1 MTMMTKRPAIM
12 ILGLA
17 GLTLAGFVVVSNAII
32 GRRPASP
39 IADQSAPPPG
49 GFAKPVAAASPQT
62 SSVRTNSNE
71 VQMRA
76 DLTSAQSLLDQVN
89 ADADSGDWKIA
100 HQHFTEFEARTGRLP
115 VPQLNH
121 PDISPVMQD
130 FFVLYRV
137 QLARAIAQ
145 QNLQQVHFAA
155 NQLFG
160 IVSEQRAR
168 LGSRG
173 VPIEFQR
180 LHFLIREIE
189 TWNQAGDEE
198 MTQIRARA
206 LVDAWREVRP
216 VIVARRNGLGVAR
229 EFDRLTE
236 GLSNLQA
243 ANLPGATADLNR
255 QFEVMTSL
263 FQGPVRPAPPSPA
276 PKLPGEE

>member
-1 MTMMTKRPAIM
+1 MTKRAAIT

-32 GRRPASP
+32 GRRLFSP
-39 IADQSAPPPG
+39 IANRSALSPG
-49 GFAKPVAAASPQT
+49 ESAKPAAAPAPQT
-62 SSVRTNSNE
+62 ASGRTIHNE
-71 VQMRA
+71 AQMRA
-76 DLTSAQSLLDQVN
+76 DLTSAQALLDEIRAAV
-89 ADADSGDWKIA
+89 DSGDWKSA
-100 HQHFTEFEARTGRLP
+100 QQHFTAFDARTGRLP
-115 VPQLNH
+115 APQLNH

-130 FFVLYRV
+130 FFMLYRV
-137 QLARAIAQ
+137 QLSRGIAE
-145 QNLQQVHFAA
+145 QNLRQVHFAA

-189 TWNQAGDEE
+189 IWNRADDDE
-198 MTQIRARA
+198 MARIRALA

-216 VIVARRNGLGVAR
+216 VIVARRNGVNVAR

-236 GLSNLQA
+236 GLANLQA
-243 ANLPGATADLNR
+243 AHLPAAAADLNR
-255 QFEVMTSL
+255 QFELMTGL
-263 FQGPVRPAPPSPA
+263 FQGAARPAPPPPPSRHA
-276 PKLPGEE
+276 EDE